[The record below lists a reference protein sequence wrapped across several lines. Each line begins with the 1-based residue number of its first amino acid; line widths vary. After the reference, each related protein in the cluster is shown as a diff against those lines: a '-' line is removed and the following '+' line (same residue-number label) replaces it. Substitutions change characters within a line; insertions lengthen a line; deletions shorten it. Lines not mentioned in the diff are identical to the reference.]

1 MTLQILAASLVAA
14 FLVDLAMREKAYE
27 HRNCR

>member
-1 MTLQILAASLVAA
+1 MTLHILAASLVVA
-14 FLVDLAMREKAYE
+14 FLVDLALSEKSYE

>member
-1 MTLQILAASLVAA
+1 MTLQILAASLAFC
-14 FLVDLAMREKAYE
+14 FLVDLAMNEKAYE